1 VKDCLGALEIVRRAR
16 EQEARE
22 ALADTAAA
30 AARAREEEDGALR
43 RLQDVAAQLR
53 ATALPDVGPRSAEEL
68 QLRGRRAA
76 RLGARLEASVAVRLR
91 AGEERARREAV
102 AGRAREELAA
112 ARRAREQVE
121 ERCRLARAEQS
132 ARRERAEEESIQ
144 EQRGAGG
151 PTERDA
157 P

>member
-1 VKDCLGALEIVRRAR
+1 MEG
-16 EQEARE
+16 
-22 ALADTAAA
+22 
-30 AARAREEEDGALR
+30 
-43 RLQDVAAQLR
+43 QLR
-53 ATALPDVGPRSAEEL
+53 AAALPDVGPRSVEEL

-76 RLGARLEASVAVRLR
+76 LLGARLGACVAVRLR
-91 AGEERARREAV
+91 AGEERARREAM

-121 ERCRLARAEQS
+121 ERRRLVRAECS
-132 ARRERAEEESIQ
+132 ARRERAEEESAQ

-151 PTERDA
+151 PAERDE